1 MSTYETFNIGL
12 QAETTIY
19 QKEVRCV
26 IEQNDFNYSLNP
38 TLRTGSFGDVRDF
51 ATGSDFRPYFTT
63 VGLYNDADELLVVGK
78 VSTPVPV
85 SSYSDMTIIVKWD
98 F

>member
-1 MSTYETFNIGL
+1 MSSYETFNIGL